1 VGSEV
6 ARVPDGAQVT
16 GDAEAT
22 ERLGAVE
29 LLGRLI
35 GVGAPDQEFGRWFG
49 RQRALQQIS
58 LHFVAA
64 RAKLPPERLL
74 RIESG
79 VSRLVSDEHGRATAG
94 ALAAAL
100 GLDPEEALRRL
111 PEPAAVPGKP
121 WRMIER
127 RLSAWD
133 LDWILE
139 VRPQELRLPHWSSW
153 VRPLAI
159 GFALILFG
167 SGLALGTRWWTSVS
181 PAPTSVEP
189 VAVAPAPAVPVPA
202 AAPAAAAAEEVPERS
217 AAQGTAPV
225 YRTDYIRQLLADE
238 GR

>member
-1 VGSEV
+1 V
-6 ARVPDGAQVT
+6 
-16 GDAEAT
+16 
-22 ERLGAVE
+22 
-29 LLGRLI
+29 
-35 GVGAPDQEFGRWFG
+35 
-49 RQRALQQIS
+49 
-58 LHFVAA
+58 
-64 RAKLPPERLL
+64 L

-79 VSRLVSDEHGRATAG
+79 TSRLVSDEHGRATAG

-100 GLDPEEALRRL
+100 GLDSEEALRRL

-167 SGLALGTRWWTSVS
+167 SGLALGTRWWTAPPAS
-181 PAPTSVEP
+181 PTAETPS
-189 VAVAPAPAVPVPA
+189 AVAPAAPVP
-202 AAPAAAAAEEVPERS
+202 AAEEVPERP
-217 AAQGTAPV
+217 AAQGKPAEPAAPLATGTAPV
-225 YRTDYIRQLLADE
+225 YRTDYIEQLLRADE